1 MNTDGLYI
9 RVIFSYMKSIQGLH
23 LTQQIVCKTQRHLV
37 HIFVGISNG
46 NIVVILGTV
55 IPVVVIAVVIGIV
68 VTVFILIRRCNR
80 PNRQRYR

>member
-1 MNTDGLYI
+1 
-9 RVIFSYMKSIQGLH
+9 MKSIQGLH
-23 LTQQIVCKTQRHLV
+23 FTQQIVCKTQTHLD
-37 HIFVGISNG
+37 IFVGISNG